1 MLETCHVQV
10 VAIPSSWSA
19 SFPAQRAVVSKVIC
33 CLVCDRWWERKAEVE
48 NSPKCIFNLNLYYF
62 AGGPISVK
70 PETMFAEYQF
80 EEDPI
85 LAFNFSI
92 PVCWKSSVS
101 IDDLFTELL
110 K

>member
-1 MLETCHVQV
+1 
-10 VAIPSSWSA
+10 
-19 SFPAQRAVVSKVIC
+19 
-33 CLVCDRWWERKAEVE
+33 
-48 NSPKCIFNLNLYYF
+48 
-62 AGGPISVK
+62 
-70 PETMFAEYQF
+70 MFAEYQF